1 MWVGVYEWRGG
12 VLKDDKE
19 SSSGE
24 QWRAVELFES
34 KKAAQ
39 RIECDRQMWE
49 GLCMA
54 SW

>member
-19 SSSGE
+19 SSSGGH
-24 QWRAVELFES
+24 WRGGTFES
-34 KKAAQ
+34 RKAAK

-54 SW
+54 SL